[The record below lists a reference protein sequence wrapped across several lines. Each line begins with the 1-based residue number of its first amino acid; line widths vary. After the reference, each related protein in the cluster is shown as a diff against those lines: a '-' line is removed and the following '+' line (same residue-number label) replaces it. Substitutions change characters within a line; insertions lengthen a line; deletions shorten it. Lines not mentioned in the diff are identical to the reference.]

1 MTTDLRI
8 VYRFARRRDLLA
20 ATRLM
25 SESFS
30 HLRKQ
35 VKKPPVVRPI
45 HKASPLVVHLHK
57 TDPDLS
63 LCAWHG
69 KKMVGFAQALV
80 RGKQW
85 YLAFLFVLPRYQD
98 QKVGKQLLAMA
109 WRDAP
114 GMSHALATFG
124 YNMQAI
130 GIYSRFG
137 MTIRETLPLMVAR
150 VDQLKKPTSTGL
162 SVATRLTSRDLDWIH
177 ALESRIR
184 GYAHHEEW
192 RYWLKQ
198 PNWKGWIFR
207 DGSRRVGYCLGTND
221 GYFGPV
227 GAISN
232 KYLVRILSEHL
243 SAIALKEKQTAR
255 TFCPTNN
262 LPACQL
268 LLQSGFRVRELIVFM
283 SDKRYGDFQRYVPA
297 DLAVF

>member
-1 MTTDLRI
+1 MIANPKI
-8 VYRFARRRDLLA
+8 VYQPTRRRDLPA

-25 SESFS
+25 SESFN

-45 HKASPLVVHLHK
+45 RKASPLVIHLHK

-63 LCAWHG
+63 LGAWHG

-85 YLAFLFVLPRYQD
+85 YLAFLFVLPSYQD
-98 QKVGKQLLAMA
+98 KKVGKQLLARV

-114 GMSHALATFG
+114 AMTHALATFG

-130 GIYSRFG
+130 GIYSKFG
-137 MTIRETLPLMVAR
+137 MTIRETLPLMVAKA
-150 VDQLKKPTSTGL
+150 DQLKKPTSSGL
-162 SVATRLTSRDLDWIH
+162 TVAARLTSKDLNWIQS
-177 ALESRIR
+177 LESHIR
-184 GYAHHEEW
+184 GYSHPEEW
-192 RYWLKQ
+192 KFWLRQ
-198 PNWKGWIFR
+198 PNWRVYIYK
-207 DGSRRVGYCLGTND
+207 DGHRRIGYCLGTRD

-232 KYLVRILSEHL
+232 RYLLRVLTEHL
-243 SAIALKEKQTAR
+243 SAMQLKKKQSAR
-255 TFCPTNN
+255 TFCPTSN
-262 LPACQL
+262 LQVYQL
-268 LLQSGFRVRELIVFM
+268 LLKCGFRIRELVVFM
-283 SDKRYGDFQRYVPA
+283 SDRRYGDFQRYLPA